1 MSQILLVD
9 DDASFLCVYS
19 EILETNGHTVQTAT
33 SGQACLDLLQKE
45 FFEIVVIDM
54 LMPEMN
60 GIELLRHLRHDY
72 PHMMVLVLTGEGSIP
87 NAVEAM
93 ELGAFTYMVKPVEI
107 ETLLHN
113 IRRAEEFY
121 RLSSENTSLRSKL
134 SHRDTSPT
142 LVGHSSYIR
151 NMIED
156 IQQIAPAS
164 SSVLITGESG
174 TGKEVIVDMIHS
186 ASPRC
191 KGPLVK
197 VNCGALSESLLESEL
212 FGYEKGAFTGATAR
226 KIGYFELSSGGT
238 LFLDEIGD
246 LPLHLQHKLLRVLQE
261 KCFARVGSTKSIY
274 SDFRLICATNKDLKE
289 EISAGS
295 FREDLYY
302 RLNVIR
308 LITSPLREHPEDIPD
323 LVQHFLTFYAQ
334 EMNKKPVELL
344 PAAMELLQQYSWPGN
359 VREVKNLCERLMVF
373 ARGGCVDAD
382 AIRTRLG
389 EDCGKPAEEP
399 SGTLRDADDQFQAS
413 FLAKRLEE
421 QHWNISRTAQLL
433 GISRKTLQLKIKQY
447 QLKPL

>member
-1 MSQILLVD
+1 M
-9 DDASFLCVYS
+9 
-19 EILETNGHTVQTAT
+19 
-33 SGQACLDLLQKE
+33 
-45 FFEIVVIDM
+45 
-54 LMPEMN
+54 
-60 GIELLRHLRHDY
+60 
-72 PHMMVLVLTGEGSIP
+72 
-87 NAVEAM
+87 
-93 ELGAFTYMVKPVEI
+93 
-107 ETLLHN
+107 
-113 IRRAEEFY
+113 
-121 RLSSENTSLRSKL
+121 
-134 SHRDTSPT
+134 
-142 LVGHSSYIR
+142 
-151 NMIED
+151 
-156 IQQIAPAS
+156 
-164 SSVLITGESG
+164 
-174 TGKEVIVDMIHS
+174 
-186 ASPRC
+186 
-191 KGPLVK
+191 
-197 VNCGALSESLLESEL
+197 
-212 FGYEKGAFTGATAR
+212 
-226 KIGYFELSSGGT
+226 
-238 LFLDEIGD
+238 
-246 LPLHLQHKLLRVLQE
+246 
-261 KCFARVGSTKSIY
+261 GSTKSIY

-389 EDCGKPAEEP
+389 EDCGKPTEAP